1 MSKNVVIVKAKIVE
15 ACGGIEIK
23 ITIVLTLVICGG
35 VNGIVLSK
43 GSNITQSW
51 Q

>member
-1 MSKNVVIVKAKIVE
+1 MSKNVVIVRAKIVE
-15 ACGGIEIK
+15 ACGGVEIK
-23 ITIVLTLVICGG
+23 ITIMLTLVIFGG

-43 GSNITQSW
+43 GSDITQYW